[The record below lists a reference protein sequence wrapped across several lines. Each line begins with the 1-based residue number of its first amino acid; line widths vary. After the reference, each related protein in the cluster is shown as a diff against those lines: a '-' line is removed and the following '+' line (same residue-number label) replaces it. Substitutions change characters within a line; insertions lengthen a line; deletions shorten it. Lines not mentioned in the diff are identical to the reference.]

1 MTGLETA
8 PMTGLELVVTLT
20 GGTFLALGSMSAF
33 TATLR
38 LQRGAITLLTL
49 GLFCQLYGVRLLT
62 DQSQVQAAIGL
73 TELQTAWVSAWVTY
87 AINVPFTLFLQSV
100 IGRGWRDSIRWALL
114 IMTVFAVGAIVTE
127 LVLQQP
133 FALTRLNSALILIAL
148 VVAVGNV
155 WYAYRIRGVRT
166 LLTDPIVLA
175 GGAVFFLFVLNENL
189 VYPGTD
195 VEFIGWLVFV
205 LCVGYVIARSVF
217 REQAELA
224 GVQRELET
232 ARRIQASLLPREIPA
247 LAGLDVA
254 ARYVPAAAVAGD
266 IYDIVTIGTL
276 RVGILVAD
284 VSGHGIPA
292 ALVASMVK
300 LAFSAQAD
308 HADDPARV
316 LTSMN
321 QILCRHLEHSY
332 VTAIY
337 AVVDTERRTIT
348 IANAG
353 HPPALLHRR
362 GAATVEAQHEH
373 GLMLGLFPDAQYAN
387 SYIEQFTTGDR
398 LLLYSDGVSEAR
410 DRTGQF
416 FDSERV
422 AQWLPRIERT
432 TAERFAKAALGEL
445 TAWTSTTRFE
455 DDVTF
460 VIVEAAR
467 A

>member
-1 MTGLETA
+1 MTGLETL

-38 LQRGAITLLTL
+38 LQRGAITLLTF
-49 GLFCQLYGVRLLT
+49 GLFCLLYGVRLLAE
-62 DQSQVQAAIGL
+62 QSQVQAAIGV
-73 TELQTAWVSAWVTY
+73 TKLQATWVSAWVTY

-100 IGRGWRDSIRWALL
+100 IGRGWRDSMRWAALV
-114 IMTVFAVGAIVTE
+114 MTVFAVSAIVTE
-127 LVLQQP
+127 LVLQRP
-133 FALTRLNSALILIAL
+133 FAATRLNSALILTAL
-148 VVAVGNV
+148 ALAVGNV
-155 WYAYRIRGVRT
+155 WYARRTRGART
-166 LLTDPIVLA
+166 LLADPIVLA
-175 GGAVFFLFVLNENL
+175 GGAIFFLFIINENL

-195 VEFIGWLVFV
+195 VEFVGWLAFV
-205 LCVGYVIARSVF
+205 LCLGYVIARSVF

-232 ARRIQASLLPREIPA
+232 ARRIQASLLPRHVPTH
-247 LAGLDVA
+247 AGLDVA

-266 IYDIVTIGTL
+266 IYDVVTIDASRLG
-276 RVGILVAD
+276 VLVAD

-308 HADDPARV
+308 QANDPARV
-316 LTSMN
+316 LTAMN
-321 QILCRHLEHSY
+321 QVLCRHLEHSY

-337 AVVDTERRTIT
+337 AVVDTEGRTIT

-362 GAATVEAQHEH
+362 GAAAVEAQQEH

-387 SYIEQFTTGDR
+387 SYIEHFTIGDR

-410 DRTGQF
+410 NRAGQF
-416 FDSERV
+416 FDGERV
-422 AQWLPRIERT
+422 EQWLPRIERT
-432 TAERFAKAALGEL
+432 DADRFAEAALGEL
-445 TAWTSTTRFE
+445 IAWIGSGKFE

-460 VIVEAAR
+460 VIVEAGR

>member
-1 MTGLETA
+1 
-8 PMTGLELVVTLT
+8 MTGLELVVTLA

-33 TATLR
+33 TAILR
-38 LQRGAITLLTL
+38 LRQGATTLVAF
-49 GLFCQLYGVRLLT
+49 GLFCVLYGVRLLAT
-62 DQSQVQAAIGL
+62 QDAVRAAVGM
-73 TELQTAWVSAWVTY
+73 TAIQGVWVTAWVTY
-87 AINVPFTLFLQSV
+87 AINIPFALFLQSIV
-100 IGRGWRDSIRWALL
+100 GRGWRDSIRWTVLV
-114 IMTVFAVGAIVTE
+114 MTVFAVGAIVTE

-148 VVAVGNV
+148 ALAVWNV
-155 WYAYRIRGVRT
+155 WYSYRVSGVRT

-175 GGAVFFLFVLNENL
+175 GGTIFVLFIVNENL
-189 VYPGTD
+189 VYTESD

-205 LCVGYVIARSVF
+205 LCLGYAVARSVF

-224 GVQRELET
+224 AVQRELQT
-232 ARRIQASLLPREIPA
+232 ARRIQASLLPQRIPA

-266 IYDIVTIGTL
+266 IYDVVAIGTSRL
-276 RVGILVAD
+276 GVLVAD

-308 HADDPARV
+308 QADDPTRV

-321 QILCRHLEHSY
+321 HILCRHLEHSY

-337 AVVDTERRTIT
+337 AVVDMDRRTIT

-362 GAATVEAQHEH
+362 GAAAVEEQQEH

-387 SYIEQFTTGDR
+387 SHIEHFTTGDR

-410 DRTGQF
+410 NRAGQF
-416 FDSERV
+416 FDGERV

-432 TAERFAKAALGEL
+432 DAEGFAGTALAALTE
-445 TAWTSTTRFE
+445 WTGTDRFE

-460 VIVEAAR
+460 VIVEAGR